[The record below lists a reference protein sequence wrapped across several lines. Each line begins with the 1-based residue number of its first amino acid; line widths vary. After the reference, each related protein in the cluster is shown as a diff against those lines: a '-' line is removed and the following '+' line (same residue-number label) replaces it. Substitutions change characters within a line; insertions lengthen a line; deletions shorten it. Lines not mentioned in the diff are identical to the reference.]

1 MTIGRGVCM
10 SISYNNLWKILID
23 KGMKK
28 QELMKGAGI
37 STNIMAKMGRNEHI
51 SMDTLEKICLYLGCD
66 IGDIVS
72 IKRAENIT

>member
-1 MTIGRGVCM
+1 M